1 MSAPS
6 DRSQE
11 PLMTV
16 RAAVILMLGTQ
27 IAVAAGVLTVLAG
40 NAWAVAVLAA
50 GGAFSRHGRLRTV
63 RNRLSWPW
71 ANRTPRASPVTAKY
85 AGRRG
90 GR

>member
-27 IAVAAGVLTVLAG
+27 VAVAAGVLTVLAG
-40 NAWAVAVLAA
+40 NAWAVGVLAA
-50 GGAFSRHGRLRTV
+50 GGAF
-63 RNRLSWPW
+63 
-71 ANRTPRASPVTAKY
+71 ASAVAF
-85 AGRRG
+85 ARSVIG
-90 GR
+90 

>member
-1 MSAPS
+1 VSTPS

-40 NAWAVAVLAA
+40 NPWAIAALAA
-50 GGAFSRHGRLRTV
+50 GGAFAGTV
-63 RNRLSWPW
+63 AFARS
-71 ANRTPRASPVTAKY
+71 VI
-85 AGRRG
+85 G
-90 GR
+90 

>member
-11 PLMTV
+11 PLMSV

-27 IAVAAGVLTVLAG
+27 MAVAAGVLTVLAG

-50 GGAFSRHGRLRTV
+50 GGTFAGTVAFTRSVIG
-63 RNRLSWPW
+63 
-71 ANRTPRASPVTAKY
+71 
-85 AGRRG
+85 
-90 GR
+90 

>member
-50 GGAFSRHGRLRTV
+50 GGAFVGTV
-63 RNRLSWPW
+63 AFARS
-71 ANRTPRASPVTAKY
+71 VI
-85 AGRRG
+85 G
-90 GR
+90 

>member
-1 MSAPS
+1 MSTPA

-50 GGAFSRHGRLRTV
+50 GGAFAGTV
-63 RNRLSWPW
+63 AFARSMI
-71 ANRTPRASPVTAKY
+71 
-85 AGRRG
+85 G
-90 GR
+90 

>member
-1 MSAPS
+1 VSTPS
-6 DRSQE
+6 DQSQE

-50 GGAFSRHGRLRTV
+50 GAAFAGTV
-63 RNRLSWPW
+63 AFARS
-71 ANRTPRASPVTAKY
+71 VI
-85 AGRRG
+85 G
-90 GR
+90 

>member
-1 MSAPS
+1 MSVPS

-40 NAWAVAVLAA
+40 NGWAVAVLAT
-50 GGAFSRHGRLRTV
+50 GGAFAGTV
-63 RNRLSWPW
+63 TFARS
-71 ANRTPRASPVTAKY
+71 VI
-85 AGRRG
+85 G
-90 GR
+90 

>member
-1 MSAPS
+1 MRTPS

-50 GGAFSRHGRLRTV
+50 
-63 RNRLSWPW
+63 
-71 ANRTPRASPVTAKY
+71 RAPSPAPSPSP
-85 AGRRG
+85 GP
-90 GR
+90 